1 MFRKVNVLEDKCKFL
16 LMGLNHYT
24 LGLKVL
30 EVLPW
35 PWQPVSHQALG
46 LLLFS
51 CVAKGVS
58 VYFNLRSLMSEV

>member
-1 MFRKVNVLEDKCKFL
+1 MQIP
-16 LMGLNHYT
+16 LNGVEPLYT
-24 LGLKVL
+24 WPQGV

-58 VYFNLRSLMSEV
+58 VYFNLCSLMSEV